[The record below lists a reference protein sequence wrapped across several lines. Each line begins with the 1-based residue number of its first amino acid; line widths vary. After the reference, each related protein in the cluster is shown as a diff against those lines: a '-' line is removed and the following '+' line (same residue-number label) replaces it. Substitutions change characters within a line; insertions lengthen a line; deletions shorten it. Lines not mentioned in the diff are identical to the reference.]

1 MTETMPSFTGIP
13 THMIILSVIE
23 GIWHGKEDL
32 GDDVVLKIIQ
42 ELDTRGKLG
51 GFNKNKTKD
60 ILHEFLDERM
70 NGIGG

>member
-1 MTETMPSFTGIP
+1 
-13 THMIILSVIE
+13 MIILSVIE

-42 ELDTRGKLG
+42 ELDTRGELG